1 MDDGLLVVLVL
12 LIVIWRVRGLL
23 THELG
28 VGPGTGNAVTADD
41 VVEVPHNLSLKVDGA
56 LDSALVDALDRLLD
70 AAESADIVAKY

>member
-28 VGPGTGNAVTADD
+28 VGPGAGDTLGAEDG
-41 VVEVPHNLSLKVDGA
+41 VEVP
-56 LDSALVDALDRLLD
+56 DALFYRGT
-70 AAESADIVAKY
+70 